1 MSQRQY
7 LNSLK
12 CEVILEIQKLNYQV
26 QIFFLIREEKTLQEI

>member
-12 CEVILEIQKLNYQV
+12 CEVLLEIKVELSSTD
-26 QIFFLIREEKTLQEI
+26 FFLIREEKTLQEI